1 MSKTALVFPGQGAQ
15 YIGMAKDL
23 YESFEVAKEVI
34 DKANSIL
41 DFDLIS
47 MMHDEDKKS
56 ELSKTENTQPA
67 LLTHSMAIMEI
78 LSKYESFKYD
88 ACLGLSLGEYSA
100 LTAANAMDFKDAVS
114 LVRKRGLIMSNE
126 VADGEGAMCAVIGAN
141 RELIEECILKLESGT
156 VEIAN
161 YNSPAQ
167 IVISGE
173 KAAVE
178 EAAVLLKENGAKRA
192 IMLDVSGP
200 FHSSLLK
207 GAGEK
212 LKLELDKVDMKEPSV
227 NVVSNVDANIHKD
240 PDEIKSILVKQV
252 YSSVLWEDSIAKLI
266 DEGFDRFIEI
276 GPGKTLRAFIKKIA
290 SKKKADVEII
300 NIDTAADVNAFIKSI
315 GGETNGNE

>member
-15 YIGMAKDL
+15 YTGMAKDL

-34 DKANSIL
+34 DRADSL
-41 DFDLIS
+41 MDFDLIS
-47 MMHDEDKKS
+47 MMHDDEYKDL
-56 ELSKTENTQPA
+56 LSKTENTQPA

-126 VADGEGAMCAVIGAN
+126 VADGEGAMCAVIGAS

-227 NVVSNVDANIHKD
+227 DVVSNVDANIHKD
-240 PDEIKSILVKQV
+240 PDEIKAILVKQV
-252 YSSVLWEDSIAKLI
+252 YSSVLWEDSISKLI

-300 NIDTAADVNAFIKSI
+300 NIDTAADVNAFIESI
-315 GGETNGNE
+315 GGETNGN

>member
-15 YIGMAKDL
+15 YTGMAKDL

-34 DKANSIL
+34 DRADSL
-41 DFDLIS
+41 MDFDLIS

-100 LTAANAMDFKDAVS
+100 LTAANAMDFRDAVS

-126 VADGEGAMCAVIGAN
+126 VADGEGAMCAVIGAS

-192 IMLDVSGP
+192 IILDVSGP

-227 NVVSNVDANIHKD
+227 DVVSNVDANIHKD

-252 YSSVLWEDSIAKLI
+252 YSSVLWEDSISKLI

-300 NIDTAADVNAFIKSI
+300 NIDTAADVNAFIESI
-315 GGETNGNE
+315 GGETNGN

>member
-23 YESFEVAKEVI
+23 YESFEDAKKVI
-34 DKANSIL
+34 DEANSIL

-47 MMHDEDKKS
+47 MMHNDEYKDL
-56 ELSKTENTQPA
+56 LSKTENTQPA

-161 YNSPAQ
+161 YNSPVQ

-227 NVVSNVDANIHKD
+227 DVVSNVDANIHKD
-240 PDEIKSILVKQV
+240 PDEIKAILVKQV
-252 YSSVLWEDSIAKLI
+252 YSSVLWEDSISKLI

-300 NIDTAADVNAFIKSI
+300 NIDTAADVNAFIESI
-315 GGETNGNE
+315 GGETNGN

>member
-15 YIGMAKDL
+15 YTGMAKDL
-23 YESFEVAKEVI
+23 YESFKEAKDVI

-47 MMHDEDKKS
+47 MMHDDEYKDL
-56 ELSKTENTQPA
+56 LSKTENTQPA

-78 LSKYESFKYD
+78 LSKYESFEYD

-161 YNSPAQ
+161 YNSPVQ

-227 NVVSNVDANIHKD
+227 DVVSNVDANIHKD
-240 PDEIKSILVKQV
+240 PDEIKAILVKQV
-252 YSSVLWEDSIAKLI
+252 YSSVLWEDSISKLI

-300 NIDTAADVNAFIKSI
+300 NIDTAADVNAFIESI
-315 GGETNGNE
+315 GGETNGN

>member
-15 YIGMAKDL
+15 YTVMAKDL
-23 YESFEVAKEVI
+23 YESFEDAKKVI
-34 DKANSIL
+34 DEANSIL

-47 MMHDEDKKS
+47 MMHNDEYKDL
-56 ELSKTENTQPA
+56 LSKTENTQPA

-100 LTAANAMDFKDAVS
+100 LTAANAIDFKDAVS

-126 VADGEGAMCAVIGAN
+126 VADGEGAMCAVIGAS
-141 RELIEECILKLESGT
+141 RELIEECILKLKSGV

-178 EAAVLLKENGAKRA
+178 EASVLLKENGAKRA

-212 LKLELDKVDMKEPSV
+212 LKLELDKVDMKEPSAD
-227 NVVSNVDANIHKD
+227 VVSNVDANIHKD

-252 YSSVLWEDSIAKLI
+252 YSSVLWENSISKLI

-290 SKKKADVEII
+290 SKKKVDVEII
-300 NIDTAADVNAFIKSI
+300 NIDTAADVNAFIESI
-315 GGETNGNE
+315 GGEANGN